1 MCKYYFS
8 HITHEGE
15 VWQNKTTYSK
25 TQTSVHMRIS
35 IQNSLFLFY
44 LISISPP
51 QSLWLNKITTVLRPR
66 CCNMWW
72 VIFQLSEHFFY
83 STWISYFRTFCLPSM
98 KTVQKIYTFFLFYP
112 QLNICLKGIVKHT
125 VVSSFLL
132 PLPVARHLG
141 SLSPSADCTQVSE
154 PTSPTQAGLRLACNQ
169 MLTHLLLIIKKW
181 YHIYRNV
188 EVKSETP

>member
-25 TQTSVHMRIS
+25 AQTTVHMRIS

-44 LISISPP
+44 LVSISPP

-66 CCNMWW
+66 CCNMWQ
-72 VIFQLSEHFFY
+72 VIFQLSEHFF
-83 STWISYFRTFCLPSM
+83 S
-98 KTVQKIYTFFLFYP
+98 IYLDIIFQNILSSKHEDRLENLHIFLFYP

-141 SLSPSADCTQVSE
+141 SLSPSVDYTQVSE
-154 PTSPTQAGLRLACNQ
+154 PTSPMQAGLRLACNQ

-181 YHIYRNV
+181 YRSYRKV